1 MGRLLS
7 WLLRPR
13 LLKALI
19 FDVRLAWR
27 LLREPRVPLF
37 IKAVIP
43 IAALYFVSPID
54 LLPDILFPVVG
65 ELDDMVVAYGALKMF
80 LNLCPPAVEA
90 FHRAALEGRR
100 PFAPMEPADDVIEA
114 EFHRQ

>member
-1 MGRLLS
+1 MGRILS
-7 WLLRPR
+7 ALLRPG

-27 LLREPRVPLF
+27 LLREPRVPILA
-37 IKAVIP
+37 KSAIP

-54 LLPDILFPVVG
+54 LLPDFIPVLG
-65 ELDDMVVAYGALKMF
+65 EMDDLVVAYGALKMF
-80 LNLCPPAVEA
+80 LNLCPPAAEA
-90 FHRAALEGRR
+90 FHRAALAARR
-100 PFAPMEPADDVIEA
+100 PFSRMEPADVIIDA